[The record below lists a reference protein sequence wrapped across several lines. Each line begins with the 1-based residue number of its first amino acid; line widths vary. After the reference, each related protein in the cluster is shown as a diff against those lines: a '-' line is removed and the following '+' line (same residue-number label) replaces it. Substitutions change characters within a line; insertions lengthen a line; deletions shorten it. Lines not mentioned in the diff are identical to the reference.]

1 MAANIE
7 KKVIEKLRVLP
18 DDQQA
23 EVLKFVEDLT
33 SVETKEDNGR
43 VTGRVAVWNKIA
55 EIMRDV
61 PDEVLSRIPTD
72 GSINVDHYL
81 HGASKKQP

>member
-23 EVLKFVEDLT
+23 EVLKFVENLA
-33 SVETKEDNGR
+33 SVEKTGDNGGSANPEHR
-43 VTGRVAVWNKIA
+43 SFLQVARSLQLKGPADWSTRLDDYLYGGA
-55 EIMRDV
+55 EL
-61 PDEVLSRIPTD
+61 DE
-72 GSINVDHYL
+72 
-81 HGASKKQP
+81 Q